1 LYKYE
6 FTVPAAWQGKSIN
19 IVFDGSMTDTEV
31 KLNGRSAGA
40 IHQGSF
46 YRFKYDISSLLNYGK
61 PNLLEVTVSKQS
73 ANASVNAA
81 NEKAIFGYSAG
92 FSGRCSWRFFPK
104 AHIDIMPLTP
114 KPMAS

>member
-1 LYKYE
+1 
-6 FTVPAAWQGKSIN
+6 
-19 IVFDGSMTDTEV
+19 MTDTEV

-73 ANASVNAA
+73 ANTSVNAA
-81 NEKAIFGYSAG
+81 ERKGDFWVFGGIFRPVFLEA
-92 FSGRCSWRFFPK
+92 FPK
-104 AHIDIMPLTP
+104 AHIGHYALTP
-114 KPMAS
+114 KPTAS